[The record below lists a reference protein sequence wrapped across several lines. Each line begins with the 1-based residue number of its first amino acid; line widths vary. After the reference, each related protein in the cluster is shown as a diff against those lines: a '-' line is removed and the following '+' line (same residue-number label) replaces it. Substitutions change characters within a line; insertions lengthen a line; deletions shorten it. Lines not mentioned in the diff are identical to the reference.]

1 MPEKCRGQDSK
12 RIFYWIFREIARA
25 FEIPISTLLLR
36 ASPDMNLGF
45 EKSANVLL
53 VGKKTLGEIRGNTDA
68 VFYYKDSSRTSICW
82 SISS

>member
-12 RIFYWIFREIARA
+12 RIFYRIFREIARA

-53 VGKKTLGEIRGNTDA
+53 VGKKP
-68 VFYYKDSSRTSICW
+68 
-82 SISS
+82 